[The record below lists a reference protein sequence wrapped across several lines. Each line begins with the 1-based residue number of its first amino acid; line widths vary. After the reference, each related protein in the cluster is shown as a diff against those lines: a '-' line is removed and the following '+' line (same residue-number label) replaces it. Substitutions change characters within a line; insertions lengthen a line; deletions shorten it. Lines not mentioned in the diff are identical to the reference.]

1 MILRELFTEAAGT
14 NAWKKVGNNT
24 VRKYRCT
31 YGPRKG
37 RVMSSPSACNAPINV
52 KRSMQLKKNKAKIG
66 KTGQVK
72 IKRTKTFNPASRRL
86 RKLHK

>member
-37 RVMSSPSACNAPINV
+37 RVMASPAEQS
-52 KRSMQLKKNKAKIG
+52 RS
-66 KTGQVK
+66 
-72 IKRTKTFNPASRRL
+72 F
-86 RKLHK
+86 